1 MGNHRISPDMKFC
14 ALRLWSSGWEIEDI
28 TAALGISRS
37 SLYRWRDILQE
48 YGNVVRPPS
57 PLVGRTHIL
66 AREILTLTQ
75 ELFAEESDLYLDE
88 IVAWLAMEHD
98 IALSSSTLSRN
109 LKEAGLTRKLLHKIA
124 VERDEELRH
133 DFRESLQS
141 EDFSGT
147 GCEFV
152 CVDETSKNELTYA
165 RRYGRAMSGEQ
176 AHLHD
181 VFVRGDRYSLVA
193 AITTKGYISTQVVEG
208 SFNAEEFYHF
218 VAEDVVNIFAC
229 SDYKSLTALLPAST
243 DEAMS

>member
-1 MGNHRISPDMKFC
+1 MLFVHPLPLSGALAYLLGKSSP
-14 ALRLWSSGWEIEDI
+14 
-28 TAALGISRS
+28 SRKN
-37 SLYRWRDILQE
+37 YLQR
-48 YGNVVRPPS
+48 N
-57 PLVGRTHIL
+57 LTF
-66 AREILTLTQ
+66 ILTKSLLGLQWST
-75 ELFAEESDLYLDE
+75 
-88 IVAWLAMEHD
+88 
-98 IALSSSTLSRN
+98 LSSSTLSRN

-218 VAEDVVNIFAC
+218 IAEDVVNIFAC

-243 DEAMS
+243 DEAIS